1 MRITPLTAHIGAAV
15 EDIDITAPLD
25 ETTRTSLR
33 AALCR
38 RAVLIF
44 RDQALTDA
52 QQVTF
57 TKALGPLEPTIPS
70 DPIGDGGPIGVLTN
84 IDAEGHIIPPDD
96 KRVLY
101 AVANTLWHSDG
112 AFRHVPL
119 RGSVLAAK
127 VIPPTGGDTEFAS
140 LTAPYALLPAA
151 RKTEIADL
159 AVEHSMAHSRAQI
172 APDLMSEEFLNAT
185 PPVVHPL
192 VRTVAETGERALLV
206 GSYAGKIIGWPSEK
220 GAELLRDLLE
230 WCTQPQF
237 VYCHRWRT
245 DDLLVYDNRCCLHRG
260 RAWDRAAHARV
271 LHRTT
276 LAGDD
281 SLKAQCPSS
290 P

>member
-1 MRITPLTAHIGAAV
+1 MALRRRFPPRALARLSTGGQGHSTHRRRYRICKSHL
-15 EDIDITAPLD
+15 
-25 ETTRTSLR
+25 
-33 AALCR
+33 ALCPVAR
-38 RAVLIF
+38 
-44 RDQALTDA
+44 
-52 QQVTF
+52 
-57 TKALGPLEPTIPS
+57 
-70 DPIGDGGPIGVLTN
+70 
-84 IDAEGHIIPPDD
+84 
-96 KRVLY
+96 RVL
-101 AVANTLWHSDG
+101 D
-112 AFRHVPL
+112 R
-119 RGSVLAAK
+119 
-127 VIPPTGGDTEFAS
+127 
-140 LTAPYALLPAA
+140 
-151 RKTEIADL
+151 EIGDL

-192 VRTVAETGERALLV
+192 VRTVAEIGERALLV

>member
-1 MRITPLTAHIGAAV
+1 MRITPLTDHIGAAV
-15 EDIDITAPLD
+15 EDIDLTAPLN
-25 ETTRTSLR
+25 EGALTTVRSE
-33 AALCR
+33 LCR
-38 RAVLIF
+38 RAVLVF
-44 RDQALTDA
+44 RNQALTDA
-52 QQVTF
+52 HQVTF
-57 TKALGPLEPTIPS
+57 TEALGPLEPTIPS

-84 IDAEGHIIPPDD
+84 IDNEGSIIPPDD

-101 AVANTLWHSDG
+101 AIANTLWHSDG
-112 AFRHVPL
+112 AFRRVPL

-127 VIPPTGGDTEFAS
+127 IVPPAGGNTEFAS
-140 LTAPYALLPAA
+140 LTTPYTLLPTT

-172 APDLMSEEFLNAT
+172 ASNLISEEFLNDT
-185 PPVVHPL
+185 PPAIHPL

-206 GSYAGKIIGWPSEK
+206 GSYAGKIIGWTAQK
-220 GAELLRDLLE
+220 GCALLRELLE

-237 VYCHRWRT
+237 VYRHHWHA

-260 RAWDRAAHARV
+260 SEWDRAAHARV

-281 SLKAQCPSS
+281 PLKA
-290 P
+290 